1 MLCHD
6 SYRAAEPL
14 LAGTCLVDNDTSTLK
29 GHAMEVKSV
38 HFSCLDSA
46 SVRRLS
52 VVDITSAEVLDNL
65 GRPVPNGLYDERM
78 GPIDRQ
84 GR

>member
-1 MLCHD
+1 
-6 SYRAAEPL
+6 
-14 LAGTCLVDNDTSTLK
+14 
-29 GHAMEVKSV
+29 MEVKSV